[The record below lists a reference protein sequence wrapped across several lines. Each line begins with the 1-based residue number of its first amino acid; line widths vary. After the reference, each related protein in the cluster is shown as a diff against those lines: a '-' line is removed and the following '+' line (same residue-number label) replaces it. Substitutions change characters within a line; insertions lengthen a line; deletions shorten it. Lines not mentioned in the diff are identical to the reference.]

1 MGREQKGNLQVIS
14 NYVGFLSHG
23 NHSLSHLGSCF
34 TVPFFSLVRCVN
46 AQTTIDMDEN
56 LWKKFSVL
64 VVEEGYRKKKE
75 IIEELIK
82 GAHFVLH

>member
-1 MGREQKGNLQVIS
+1 
-14 NYVGFLSHG
+14 
-23 NHSLSHLGSCF
+23 
-34 TVPFFSLVRCVN
+34 
-46 AQTTIDMDEN
+46 MDEN